1 VDAEEKAETPWAQQE
16 AFEAE
21 QIKKA
26 STAGFGA
33 KDKKSKAGECGWVR
47 CAGLGVLSIDL
58 GFFGGWLRL
67 QGSSEQVEVPADL
80 RPVLLVRLLTRCCV
94 LPVL

>member
-33 KDKKSKAGECGWVR
+33 KDKKSKAGECGCQQTGVCVR
-47 CAGLGVLSIDL
+47 GQPAGAGTKVCGI
-58 GFFGGWLRL
+58 
-67 QGSSEQVEVPADL
+67 A
-80 RPVLLVRLLTRCCV
+80 LV
-94 LPVL
+94 